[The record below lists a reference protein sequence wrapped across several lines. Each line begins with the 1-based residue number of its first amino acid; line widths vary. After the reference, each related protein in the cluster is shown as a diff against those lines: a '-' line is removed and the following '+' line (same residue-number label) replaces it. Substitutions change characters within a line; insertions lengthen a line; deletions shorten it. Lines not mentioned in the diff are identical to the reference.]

1 MTVSLQLADASTDPR
16 PVRELP
22 DRILDKIS
30 PEPMSG
36 CWLWTSTLMHEGYGV
51 ISINGKQIRA
61 HRLTYMLL
69 RGPIPEHLQVDHL
82 CRVRCCVNPA
92 HMELVTLQVN
102 SRRGLSY
109 CHNSLKTHC
118 PKGHEYSKENTKL
131 NPPDKTHIIGSRLCL
146 ICRRRRDRERY
157 IRDGKRGSK

>member
-1 MTVSLQLADASTDPR
+1 MTVSLQLADTSTDPR

-51 ISINGKQIRA
+51 ISINGKQMRA

-82 CRVRCCVNPA
+82 CRLRCCVNPA
-92 HMELVTLQVN
+92 HMELVTLQEN

-109 CHNSLKTHC
+109 LHNRLKTHC
-118 PKGHEYSKENTKL
+118 PRGHEYNLENTKH
-131 NPPDKTHIIGSRLCL
+131 NPPDISHPTGNRICL
-146 ICRRRRDRERY
+146 VCRRQRDR
-157 IRDGKRGSK
+157 IRKSACHVS